1 MTSVDTIEITQSYGM
16 FSDRGNF
23 LVDQIVNLAL
33 LLNSTWSEVNSDL
46 EQLAKDPEFEEATDT
61 AVREAVYSALGFSNK

>member
-1 MTSVDTIEITQSYGM
+1 MTSVDTIKITQSYGM

-23 LVDQIVNLAL
+23 MVDQIVNLAL

-46 EQLAKDPEFEEATDT
+46 EQLAKDPQFEEATDT
-61 AVREAVYSALGFSNK
+61 AVREAVYSAVGF

>member
-1 MTSVDTIEITQSYGM
+1 MTSVDTIKITQSYGM

-61 AVREAVYSALGFSNK
+61 AVREAVYSALGFNNK

>member
-1 MTSVDTIEITQSYGM
+1 MTSVDTIKITQSYGM

-23 LVDQIVNLAL
+23 HVEQIVNLAL

-61 AVREAVYSALGFSNK
+61 AVREAVYSALGF